1 MGVGI
6 RTSDLL
12 VLLDV
17 PANRRARAHR
27 LPVETDLRV
36 LHLDLPIVQRPALRG
51 HTALTRAADLHR
63 GDDHVGEL
71 VLHVGLLVPAGAAER
86 EDGGGEVIAGGAGLA
101 GLGRRLVEQLL
112 DGERAHVAALPG
124 EGARGGHGPRD
135 GLRDAPA
142 EREDLDLVLVLGVV
156 GLALDSI
163 DLQVNVGRHG
173 TDPFCFG
180 SAWAPG
186 CDRFQSKACAARR
199 MPESCCSRTLRGS
212 RCRTDV
218 TAGSIRDRSCRV
230 GATAG
235 TAQRRVSRAPK
246 RWSLPVAAWIAN
258 AV

>member
-63 GDDHVGEL
+63 GDHHVGEL

-86 EDGGGEVIAGGAGLA
+86 EHGGGEVIAGGAGL
-101 GLGRRLVEQLL
+101 GSLGRRLVEQLL
-112 DGERAHVAALPG
+112 DGERAHVAALAG
-124 EGARGGHGPRD
+124 EGARGGHGPGD

-163 DLQVNVGRHG
+163 DLQEYVGWHG
-173 TDPFCFG
+173 EDPFCWEPGGPDYAEAASKRSATRASPASGKPTGDIECLLYARAANVSWILHAGFG
-180 SAWAPG
+180 G
-186 CDRFQSKACAARR
+186 R
-199 MPESCCSRTLRGS
+199 MPCHGNVTSDAVGGKSCASSNTP
-212 RCRTDV
+212 
-218 TAGSIRDRSCRV
+218 AG
-230 GATAG
+230 
-235 TAQRRVSRAPK
+235 
-246 RWSLPVAAWIAN
+246 
-258 AV
+258 